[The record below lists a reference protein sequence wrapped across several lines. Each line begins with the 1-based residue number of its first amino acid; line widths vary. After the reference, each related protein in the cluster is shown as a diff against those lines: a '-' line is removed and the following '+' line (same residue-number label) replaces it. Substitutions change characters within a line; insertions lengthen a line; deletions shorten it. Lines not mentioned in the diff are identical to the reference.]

1 MRQLTNGFAKGG
13 LRDITGNHEE
23 AGLKQQVLSCNEN
36 PRPQEQTGE
45 KAMTAC
51 LKEEGGRVPG
61 SECDAR
67 KTLEY

>member
-1 MRQLTNGFAKGG
+1 MTNGFAKGG

-45 KAMTAC
+45 KAMRAC

>member
-13 LRDITGNHEE
+13 LRDIPGNHEE

-45 KAMTAC
+45 KAMRAC
-51 LKEEGGRVPG
+51 LKEEGGSIAG
-61 SECDAR
+61 SECDSR
-67 KTLEY
+67 NRL